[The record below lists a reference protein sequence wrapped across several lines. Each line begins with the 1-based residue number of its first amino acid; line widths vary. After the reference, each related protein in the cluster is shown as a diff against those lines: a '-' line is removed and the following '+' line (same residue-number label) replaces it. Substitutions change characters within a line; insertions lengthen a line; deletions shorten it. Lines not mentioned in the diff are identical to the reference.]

1 MTYGIPQINF
11 YTALFSTFD
20 ATGSVTSKVPFYA
33 SIHYALPTTGT
44 SNQISGTTRQLVT
57 WGTTGSNSIQ
67 NNNSLSWSGLTN
79 VTISHVG
86 IYSAL
91 TGGNLLFTI
100 ALSDPVV
107 IGATSTTY
115 NLNNGGLFISFEPQ
129 PLDYTVDG
137 GTPST
142 VFTTPAPVLYNGGT
156 P

>member
-1 MTYGIPQINF
+1 MAYGIPQINF

-20 ATGSVTSKVPFYA
+20 ATSSVTSKVPFYA

-57 WGTTGSNSIQ
+57 WSSANSNSIQ
-67 NNNSLSWSGLTN
+67 NNNSISWSGLTN
-79 VTISHVG
+79 VTIAYVG
-86 IYSAL
+86 IYSAS
-91 TGGNLLFTI
+91 TAGNLLFTI
-100 ALSDPVV
+100 ALSTPVV
-107 IGATSTTY
+107 IGATATTY

-142 VFTTPAPVLYNGGT
+142 VFTSPAPAIYNGGT